1 LVKKGKPGII
11 GIPPYL
17 SNDQIDELLTK
28 FVSGKNPEDF
38 IGKAVRLK

>member
-11 GIPPYL
+11 GIPPY
-17 SNDQIDELLTK
+17 QIDELLTK